1 MLQEHPKPIVARLY
15 RHHREIFRKRARKQ
29 NVGPDATFRASM
41 ALDTL
46 SYARRLK
53 SAGMP
58 DAQAE
63 AVAEATLD
71 FVTAGAA
78 TTIDVAD
85 LKTDINA
92 LEQRLIYKMETLS
105 RQLSVRMGG
114 LVAVGV
120 AILAAIIKP

>member
-1 MLQEHPKPIVARLY
+1 
-15 RHHREIFRKRARKQ
+15 
-29 NVGPDATFRASM
+29 M